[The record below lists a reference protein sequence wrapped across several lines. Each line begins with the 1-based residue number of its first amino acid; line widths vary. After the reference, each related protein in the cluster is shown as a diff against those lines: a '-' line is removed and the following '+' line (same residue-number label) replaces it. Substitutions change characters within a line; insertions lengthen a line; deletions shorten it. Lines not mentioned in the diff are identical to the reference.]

1 MKFYSLTNLDI
12 KMIYIVNENNESD
25 SWMYDLF
32 ERVSFFAENRLK
44 KHKIFLE
51 KEDFLQEAN
60 LAIWESIKTFDYH
73 KNFDFYRW
81 MQWQISKKFRDVF
94 AKNKRYSLAKYG
106 INNSINSCTDDVDLE
121 VGVLMNELFIANK
134 CSLSSRELEIL
145 KGAYFEGKTLSEMA
159 ILFNISIERV
169 RQIRVSATK
178 NIADYLGSV

>member
-1 MKFYSLTNLDI
+1 MKFYSLTNLDV
-12 KMIYIVNENNESD
+12 KMIYIVNENSESD
-25 SWMYDLF
+25 KWMYDLY
-32 ERVSFFAENRLK
+32 ERVSFFAENRLR

-106 INNSINSCTDDVDLE
+106 INNSINSCTGDVDLE
-121 VGVLMNELFIANK
+121 VVVLMNELFVVNK
-134 CSLSSRELEIL
+134 CKLSNRELGIL
-145 KGAYFEGKTLSEMA
+145 KGIYFEGKTLSEVA
-159 ILFNISIERV
+159 ILFSISIERV
-169 RQIRVSATK
+169 RQIRVNATNK
-178 NIADYLGSV
+178 IVDYLGSI